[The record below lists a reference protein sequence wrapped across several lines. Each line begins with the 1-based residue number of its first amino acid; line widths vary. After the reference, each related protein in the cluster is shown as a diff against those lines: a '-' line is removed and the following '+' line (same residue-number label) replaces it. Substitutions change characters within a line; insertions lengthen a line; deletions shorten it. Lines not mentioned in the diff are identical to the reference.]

1 MYYVIML
8 QIKYLHKKFAT
19 IIMSWPNVKHTLID
33 FQECLYMKH
42 TACDCESNCSSSLFD
57 FSIILIRNN
66 TWIFM
71 TYQYGVPINDFLLHM
86 VWVIWAETPKSA
98 ANINIELMIIH
109 ASGNLEYQNS
119 HQILSGWIKCI
130 EKDHKPNLMSPS
142 SVNKILAPYWKK
154 NIRKTQ

>member
-1 MYYVIML
+1 ML

-98 ANINIELMIIH
+98 ANINIDFWSQMHQATMIITTKFT
-109 ASGNLEYQNS
+109 S
-119 HQILSGWIKCI
+119 
-130 EKDHKPNLMSPS
+130 DF
-142 SVNKILAPYWKK
+142 
-154 NIRKTQ
+154 IRMDKMYRKGSQT

>member
-1 MYYVIML
+1 ML

-98 ANINIELMIIH
+98 VNINIDFWSQMHQATMIITTKFT
-109 ASGNLEYQNS
+109 S
-119 HQILSGWIKCI
+119 
-130 EKDHKPNLMSPS
+130 DF
-142 SVNKILAPYWKK
+142 
-154 NIRKTQ
+154 IRMGQMYRKGSQT